1 MPNQSRIAKNEIL
14 FREVNER
21 IRELGDRFGLA
32 AADTM
37 DFLCECSRRSCS
49 QSVPLTLEE
58 YEQVR
63 KEATHFFVL
72 PAHVDPE
79 IERVVRANDRFVV
92 VEKIGEAGRDSAA
105 DAA

>member
-1 MPNQSRIAKNEIL
+1 LPDRSRVAKNEIL

-21 IRELGDRFGLA
+21 IRELGDRFGLPV
-32 AADTM
+32 ADTM
-37 DFLCECSRRSCS
+37 DFLCECSRRSCAG
-49 QSVPLTLEE
+49 SVALTLEE

-63 KEATHFFVL
+63 STDTHFFVL
-72 PAHVDPE
+72 PGHVDPE

-92 VEKIGEAGRDSAA
+92 VEKIGEAGRAAA